1 MKAILQIILAAAV
14 IALGYW
20 IFTIFK
26 TPIDFNN
33 ARTAREEVV
42 VERLKDIRTVQRAFR
57 NANGKFAGSFQEL
70 FDFYHTD
77 SMRVILAIGSEDDSA
92 AMGQLVRV
100 ESFIKMSDTIFNHRG
115 KDFVIEEIQYIPFSE
130 LATGSKVRFA
140 MDTATIITESAIA
153 IPVFEA
159 FAQYPLFLGDL
170 DKQELINYRDEKVN
184 TLRRAD
190 GLKVGSTTESTNE
203 AGNWE

>member
-1 MKAILQIILAAAV
+1 MKAILQIILAGAV

-26 TPIDFNN
+26 TPIDFNS

-77 SMRVILAIGSEDDSA
+77 SMKVILAIGSEDDSS

-100 ESFIKMSDTIFNHRG
+100 ESFLKMSDTIFNHRG

-140 MDTATIITESAIA
+140 MDTATIVTESAIA

-159 FAQYPLFLGDL
+159 FAKYPLFLGDL